1 MKKVQTTAIILVNI
15 EVSHIVFVR
24 FNVPNDIPVVF
35 HYDPNYNYHLI
46 IKESAKEF
54 ERKFECLVENTEK
67 YNIFPFQQKKKF
79 KKLIKRVAKV
89 Q

>member
-1 MKKVQTTAIILVNI
+1 MAECYICIKKKKKGLLKTKIMKKLQTTAIILLNI

-46 IKESAKEF
+46 IKESAK
-54 ERKFECLVENTEK
+54 
-67 YNIFPFQQKKKF
+67 
-79 KKLIKRVAKV
+79 
-89 Q
+89 

>member
-1 MKKVQTTAIILVNI
+1 MKKLQTTVIILLNI

-46 IKESAKEF
+46 IKESAK
-54 ERKFECLVENTEK
+54 
-67 YNIFPFQQKKKF
+67 
-79 KKLIKRVAKV
+79 
-89 Q
+89 